1 MEFVSLG
8 KTAHLGP
15 HPKSVAQRQQRHAAE
30 YKCQIYMRNKNVILM
45 PDRSW
50 PGLTKTASGTVVQ
63 QGAAGKYATVGQ
75 RRKRGGKHVRD
86 KHKRRMGRKMEV
98 KVGTLNVGTMTGK
111 GRELADMMVKRKVDI
126 LCVQET
132 RWKGSKARNI
142 GDGCKIFYHG
152 EDGRRNGVGVI
163 LKEDYIARVLEV
175 KRVSD
180 RMMYMKLDI
189 EGVMMTVI
197 SAYAPQVGCLTEE
210 KDKFW
215 TDLDEVV

>member
-15 HPKSVAQRQQRHAAE
+15 HPKSVAQRQQGHAAE

-75 RRKRGGKHVRD
+75 RRKRGGKHARD
-86 KHKRRMGRKMEV
+86 KHKRRMGRKKMEV

-111 GRELADMMVKRKVDI
+111 GR
-126 LCVQET
+126 
-132 RWKGSKARNI
+132 
-142 GDGCKIFYHG
+142 
-152 EDGRRNGVGVI
+152 
-163 LKEDYIARVLEV
+163 
-175 KRVSD
+175 
-180 RMMYMKLDI
+180 
-189 EGVMMTVI
+189 
-197 SAYAPQVGCLTEE
+197 
-210 KDKFW
+210 
-215 TDLDEVV
+215 

>member
-15 HPKSVAQRQQRHAAE
+15 HPKSVVQRQQGRAAE
-30 YKCQIYMRNKNVILM
+30 YQCQIYMRNKNVILM

-63 QGAAGKYATVGQ
+63 QGTAGKYATEGQ
-75 RRKRGGKHVRD
+75 SRKRREKHVRD
-86 KHKRRMGRKMEV
+86 KHKGRMGRKMEV
-98 KVGTLNVGTMTGK
+98 KVRNLNVGTMTGR

-132 RWKGSKARNI
+132 RWKGSKAGNI
-142 GDGCKIFYHG
+142 EDGCKIFYHG
-152 EDGRRNGVGVI
+152 EDGRRNGVGGI
-163 LKEDYIARVLEV
+163 LKEGYIGKVLEV

-189 EGVMMTVI
+189 EGEMMTVI
-197 SAYAPQVGCLTEE
+197 IAYAPQVGVLEGRE
-210 KDKFW
+210 GHV
-215 TDLDEVV
+215 LGRSG

>member
-1 MEFVSLG
+1 MPSLNPL
-8 KTAHLGP
+8 AHIGVARGP
-15 HPKSVAQRQQRHAAE
+15 CPR
-30 YKCQIYMRNKNVILM
+30 
-45 PDRSW
+45 
-50 PGLTKTASGTVVQ
+50 
-63 QGAAGKYATVGQ
+63 
-75 RRKRGGKHVRD
+75 
-86 KHKRRMGRKMEV
+86 
-98 KVGTLNVGTMTGK
+98 K
-111 GRELADMMVKRKVDI
+111 GRELAEMMVKRKVYI
-126 LCVQET
+126 LCGQET

-142 GDGCKIFYHG
+142 RDGCKVFYHG

-197 SAYAPQVGCLTEE
+197 SAYASQLDCYREE

-215 TDLDEVV
+215 TDLDEVAGLEILGSKTNFVVAKLYAHFLRNEDTDTVN